1 MRYIVIL
8 FLSIS
13 SILLAG
19 TTKFED
25 LNQDHWAYPQV
36 QALIDKG
43 IIKENRFRFD
53 GNEPMN
59 RYEFASSL
67 SRALDYVDLKKANKE
82 DLNILESLMFEFS
95 QELNKIGFD
104 SSTFINRIDV
114 INETIDLLR
123 ERINENERTISE
135 LKKRVEALENKN

>member
-1 MRYIVIL
+1 MKYIVIL
-8 FLSIS
+8 FFLLSNL
-13 SILLAG
+13 ILADN
-19 TTKFED
+19 KFED
-25 LNQDHWAYPQV
+25 LDKDHWAYPQI
-36 QALIDKG
+36 QSLIDKG

-59 RYEFASSL
+59 RYEFASNL

-82 DLNILESLMFEFS
+82 DLNILEALMFEFS

-104 SSTFINRIDV
+104 SSTFMNRIDL

-123 ERINENERTISE
+123 ERINENEKMISD